1 MLLSLILGFGVV
13 VELAFV
19 REYASNSDDEE
30 KGKLLEIIELIK
42 SNISDL
48 IPFIKKRK

>member
-19 REYASNSDDEE
+19 REYANNSDDEE
-30 KGKLLEIIELIK
+30 KDKLRKVLELTK
-42 SNISDL
+42 SNIADL
-48 IPFIKKRK
+48 IPFRKKRK

>member
-1 MLLSLILGFGVV
+1 VLLSLILGFGVV

-19 REYASNSDDEE
+19 REYANNNDDEE
-30 KGKLLEIIELIK
+30 KEKLLEITELTK

-48 IPFIKKRK
+48 IPFRKKRK